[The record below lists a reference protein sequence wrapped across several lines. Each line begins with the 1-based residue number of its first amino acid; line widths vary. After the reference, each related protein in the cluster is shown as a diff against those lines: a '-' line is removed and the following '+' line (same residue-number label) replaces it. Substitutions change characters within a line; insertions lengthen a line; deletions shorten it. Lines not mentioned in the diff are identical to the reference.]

1 MATKLY
7 TGMDGALMFARGAS
21 TALTW
26 DTCAKVRG
34 WSFTANL
41 NTLDITS
48 IGDVITQNAPGI
60 ASYSGNATILYYQ
73 RGGTSAAPYND
84 AGIFLQTLMV
94 SPGSTG
100 DGRVYP
106 GNSTTKTHDDYT
118 KLRLNLSNGDAS
130 PGTSL
135 DRFIELE
142 CLITSAS
149 ITVQT
154 GDVVTSQISFVNR
167 TKLTT
172 VKLGVAL

>member
-7 TGMDGALMFARGAS
+7 TGMDGALMFASGSS
-21 TALTW
+21 TSLLW
-26 DTCAKVRG
+26 NTCAKVRG

-41 NTLDITS
+41 KTLDITS

-73 RGGTSAAPYND
+73 RAGTATTPDND

-94 SPGSTG
+94 SPGSG

-106 GNSTTKTHDDYT
+106 GDDTGKTHDDYT
-118 KLRLNLSNGDAS
+118 KLRLNLANGDTS

-135 DRFIELE
+135 DRFIELD

-154 GDVVTSQISFVNR
+154 GDVVTSQINFINR